1 MKIALKIAAVLVIGT
16 VLGLAATWL
25 LIFRGGGLRGAV
37 RNGPWT
43 TSLTVGSSGSDIYT
57 RAVVAVHGLLALNRS
72 ETIYYAAHADSDGN
86 NFDGRCT
93 YLIAG
98 RDPPARWWAIT
109 AYATD
114 DYLIPNPAHRY
125 SVSKNSVTRDPAGMF
140 VATVSPKHFDRDW
153 IPVTGAPFLL
163 TLRLYNPAPSVAADP
178 AHVALPTIKKV
189 SCS

>member
-1 MKIALKIAAVLVIGT
+1 MKTALKVLAVLVLGT
-16 VLGLAATWL
+16 LLGLAATWL
-25 LIFRGGGLRGAV
+25 LIFRGSPQGAT
-37 RNGPWT
+37 RDGPWT
-43 TSLTVGSSGSDIYT
+43 TNLTVGSSSSDIYT
-57 RAVVAVHGLLALNRS
+57 RATVAVHGLLALNRG

-86 NFDGRCT
+86 RFDGHCT

-109 AYATD
+109 AYAMD

-125 SVSKNSVTRDPAGMF
+125 SVSKNSVTRNAAGAF
-140 VATVSPKHFDRDW
+140 TATISPKRFDHDW
-153 IPVTGAPFLL
+153 ISVANAPFLL

-189 SCS
+189 SCP

>member
-1 MKIALKIAAVLVIGT
+1 VKIALKIAAVLAIGT

-98 RDPPARWWAIT
+98 RDPPARWWSIT
-109 AYATD
+109 AYAAD
-114 DYLIPNPAHRY
+114 DYLIPNPAKRY
-125 SVSKNSVTRDPAGMF
+125 SVSRTSVTRNAHGEF
-140 VATVSPKHFDRDW
+140 VATVSRKPFPKDW
-153 IPVTGAPFLL
+153 IALQNGRFNL
-163 TLRLYNPAPSVAADP
+163 TLRLYNPAASVAADP
-178 AHVALPTIKKV
+178 PHAALPTLKKV